1 MLRFMQH
8 TSTSSLMSGSKLN
21 NTNFS
26 AQPERGAVEGTMDI
40 TKLKLFCALA
50 NTLHFGRA
58 ANACHVSPS
67 TLSRNIKQ
75 LEDDLGVSLF
85 ERDNRSVALTHEGQ
99 SYLQFA
105 KEVLQQ
111 WETYQESLI
120 AQADQ
125 LHGQLSIYCSVT
137 ASYSFLYDI
146 LTEFRVK
153 HPGIAIKLHTGDP
166 AQSIERVQAGYEDI
180 AIAAKP
186 DKMPTGIS
194 YKPITHSPMIFIAPK
209 NNPNWQAPAIDTPDF
224 WKKIPMIISEEGLVR
239 ERLDN
244 WFEQQNIK
252 PNIYAEVKGNEAIVS
267 MVSLGFGVGVLPK
280 IVVDNSPLAE
290 RVEPF
295 MLQPNLGPYS
305 MGICVMEKRLKSP
318 ILNAFWA
325 QLAHERI

>member
-1 MLRFMQH
+1 
-8 TSTSSLMSGSKLN
+8 
-21 NTNFS
+21 
-26 AQPERGAVEGTMDI
+26 MDI

-50 NTLHFGRA
+50 NGLHFGRA

-99 SYLQFA
+99 SYLNFA

-186 DKMPTGIS
+186 EKLPAGIS
-194 YKPITHSPMIFIAPK
+194 FKPIAHSSLVFICAK
-209 NNPNWQAPAIDTPDF
+209 DHQEWKDTD
-224 WKKIPMIISEEGLVR
+224 WNQIPIIIPEEGLPR
-239 ERLDN
+239 ERLN
-244 WFEQQNIK
+244 LWFHEQGIK

-280 IVVDNSPLAE
+280 IVVDNSPLANL
-290 RVEPF
+290 VETF
-295 MLQPNLGPYS
+295 ARQPDLGPYS

-318 ILNAFWA
+318 ILSAFWA
-325 QLAHERI
+325 QLAIEK

>member
-1 MLRFMQH
+1 MLRFMQR
-8 TSTSSLMSGSKLN
+8 
-21 NTNFS
+21 
-26 AQPERGAVEGTMDI
+26 AQVRIMDI
-40 TKLKLFCALA
+40 AKLKLFCALA
-50 NTLHFGRA
+50 SSLHFGRA
-58 ANACHVSPS
+58 ASACHVSPS

-85 ERDNRSVALTHEGQ
+85 ERDNRSVALTHEGH

-111 WETYQESLI
+111 WEAYQESLL
-120 AQADQ
+120 AKADQ

-166 AQSIERVQAGYEDI
+166 AQAIERVQSGYEDI
-180 AIAAKP
+180 VIAAKP
-186 DKMPTGIS
+186 EKMPAGIS
-194 YKPITHSPMIFIAPK
+194 FKPITNSPLVFITAK
-209 NNPNWQAPAIDTPDF
+209 NVDWENWNQ
-224 WKKIPMIISEEGLVR
+224 IPLIIPEEGMAR

-244 WFEQQNIK
+244 WFREQKIT

-280 IVVDNSPLAE
+280 IVVDNSPLAD

-295 MLQPNLGPYS
+295 KEQPDLGPYS

-318 ILNAFWA
+318 ILNAFWT
-325 QLAHERI
+325 QLTTEK

>member
-1 MLRFMQH
+1 MLMLRFMQYRQVV
-8 TSTSSLMSGSKLN
+8 
-21 NTNFS
+21 F
-26 AQPERGAVEGTMDI
+26 MDI

-50 NTLHFGRA
+50 SSLHFGRA

-99 SYLQFA
+99 SYLNFA

-186 DKMPTGIS
+186 EKLPPGIS
-194 YKPITHSPMIFIAPK
+194 FKPIAHSSLVFICAK
-209 NNPNWQAPAIDTPDF
+209 DHQEWKDANWNN
-224 WKKIPMIISEEGLVR
+224 IPIIIPEEGLPR
-239 ERLDN
+239 ERLN
-244 WFEQQNIK
+244 QWFNEQGIK

-280 IVVDNSPLAE
+280 IVVDNSPLANQ
-290 RVEPF
+290 VETF
-295 MLQPNLGPYS
+295 ARQPDLGPYS

-318 ILNAFWA
+318 ILAAFWA
-325 QLAHERI
+325 QLANDK

>member
-1 MLRFMQH
+1 
-8 TSTSSLMSGSKLN
+8 
-21 NTNFS
+21 
-26 AQPERGAVEGTMDI
+26 MDI

-50 NTLHFGRA
+50 SSLHFGRA

-99 SYLQFA
+99 SYLNFA
-105 KEVLQQ
+105 KAVLQQ
-111 WETYQESLI
+111 WEAYQESLI

-186 DKMPTGIS
+186 EKLPTGIS
-194 YKPITHSPMIFIAPK
+194 FKPIAHSSLVFICAK
-209 NNPNWQAPAIDTPDF
+209 DHQEWKDANWNN
-224 WKKIPMIISEEGLVR
+224 IPIIIPEEGLPR
-239 ERLDN
+239 ERLN
-244 WFEQQNIK
+244 LWFNEQGIK

-280 IVVDNSPLAE
+280 IVVDNSPLANQ
-290 RVEPF
+290 VETF
-295 MLQPNLGPYS
+295 ARQPDLGPYS

-318 ILNAFWA
+318 ILAAFWA
-325 QLAHERI
+325 QLAN

>member
-1 MLRFMQH
+1 
-8 TSTSSLMSGSKLN
+8 
-21 NTNFS
+21 
-26 AQPERGAVEGTMDI
+26 MDI

-50 NTLHFGRA
+50 NSLHFGRA

-99 SYLQFA
+99 SYLNFA
-105 KEVLQQ
+105 REVLQQ

-166 AQSIERVQAGYEDI
+166 AQSIERVLAGYEDI

-209 NNPNWQAPAIDTPDF
+209 NNANWQAPALDAPDL
-224 WKKIPMIISEEGLVR
+224 WQKIPMIISEEGLVR
-239 ERLDN
+239 ERLNN
-244 WFEQQNIK
+244 WFEQQKIK
-252 PNIYAEVKGNEAIVS
+252 PTIYAEVKGNEAIVS

-290 RVEPF
+290 QVEPF
-295 MLQPNLGPYS
+295 MIQPDLGPYS

-325 QLAHERI
+325 QLPIEK

>member
-1 MLRFMQH
+1 MLRFMQQKKAD
-8 TSTSSLMSGSKLN
+8 T
-21 NTNFS
+21 
-26 AQPERGAVEGTMDI
+26 VDI

-99 SYLQFA
+99 SYLNFA

-186 DKMPTGIS
+186 DKLPAGVSFKSIA
-194 YKPITHSPMIFIAPK
+194 HSPLIFICAK
-209 NNPNWQAPAIDTPDF
+209 HKHEWNHVDWNQ
-224 WKKIPMIISEEGLVR
+224 IPVIIPEEGLPR
-239 ERLDN
+239 ERLN
-244 WFEQQNIK
+244 QWFSENSIK

-290 RVEPF
+290 QVEAF
-295 MLQPNLGPYS
+295 QVQPDLGPYS

-318 ILNAFWA
+318 ILAAFWA
-325 QLAHERI
+325 QLANDK

>member
-1 MLRFMQH
+1 MLRFMQR
-8 TSTSSLMSGSKLN
+8 
-21 NTNFS
+21 
-26 AQPERGAVEGTMDI
+26 AQVWIMDI
-40 TKLKLFCALA
+40 AKLKLFCALA
-50 NTLHFGRA
+50 SSLHFGRA
-58 ANACHVSPS
+58 ASACHVSPS

-85 ERDNRSVALTHEGQ
+85 ERDNRSVALTHEGH

-111 WETYQESLI
+111 WEAYQESLL
-120 AQADQ
+120 AKADQ

-166 AQSIERVQAGYEDI
+166 AQAIERVQSGYEDI
-180 AIAAKP
+180 VIAAKP
-186 DKMPTGIS
+186 EKMPAGIS
-194 YKPITHSPMIFIAPK
+194 FKPITNSPLVFITAK
-209 NNPNWQAPAIDTPDF
+209 NVDWENWNQ
-224 WKKIPMIISEEGLVR
+224 IPLIIPEEGMAR
-239 ERLDN
+239 ERLNN
-244 WFEQQNIK
+244 WFREQKIT

-280 IVVDNSPLAE
+280 IVVDNSPLAD

-295 MLQPNLGPYS
+295 KEQPDLGPYS

-325 QLAHERI
+325 QLTTEK

>member
-1 MLRFMQH
+1 MFHFMQYR
-8 TSTSSLMSGSKLN
+8 SLM
-21 NTNFS
+21 
-26 AQPERGAVEGTMDI
+26 DI
-40 TKLKLFCALA
+40 PKLKLFCALA
-50 NTLHFGRA
+50 NSLHFGRA
-58 ANACHVSPS
+58 AAACHVSPS

-75 LEDDLGVSLF
+75 LEDDLGASLF
-85 ERDNRSVALTHEGQ
+85 ERDNRSVALTHEGE
-99 SYLQFA
+99 SFLNFA
-105 KEVLQQ
+105 KEVIQQ

-186 DKMPTGIS
+186 EKLPAGIS
-194 YKPITHSPMIFIAPK
+194 FKPIAHSSLVFICAK
-209 NNPNWQAPAIDTPDF
+209 DHQE
-224 WKKIPMIISEEGLVR
+224 WKGADWNQIPIIIPEEGLPR
-239 ERLDN
+239 ERLN
-244 WFEQQNIK
+244 LWFNQQGIK

-280 IVVDNSPLAE
+280 IVVDNSPLANQ
-290 RVEPF
+290 VETF
-295 MLQPNLGPYS
+295 ARQPDLGPYS

-318 ILNAFWA
+318 IVDAFWA
-325 QLAHERI
+325 QLVN

>member
-1 MLRFMQH
+1 MQQKKAD
-8 TSTSSLMSGSKLN
+8 T
-21 NTNFS
+21 
-26 AQPERGAVEGTMDI
+26 VDI

-58 ANACHVSPS
+58 ATACHVSPS

-186 DKMPTGIS
+186 EKLPAGVS
-194 YKPITHSPMIFIAPK
+194 FKPIAHSSLVFICAK
-209 NNPNWQAPAIDTPDF
+209 DHQEWKDANWNQ
-224 WKKIPMIISEEGLVR
+224 IPIIIPEEGLPR
-239 ERLDN
+239 ERLN
-244 WFEQQNIK
+244 VWFNEQGIK

-280 IVVDNSPLAE
+280 IVVDNSPLANQ
-290 RVEPF
+290 VETF
-295 MLQPNLGPYS
+295 ARQPDLGPYS

-318 ILNAFWA
+318 ILAAFWA
-325 QLAHERI
+325 QLANDK